1 MSGDVSGLAVQL
13 TKELDLQNAMQ
24 KVIDWQNVADKMT
37 RLFKYGLSIELVN
50 KGINPTAITEF
61 ENLHINAKFKVWRPF
76 NEMEQNSMIQMLV
89 GAGILSKQ
97 TGIEINTLSKPDEKM
112 RISKEE
118 EDAEKKAQEM
128 MLQQTQAQD
137 DTIKEDGNEV

>member
-1 MSGDVSGLAVQL
+1 
-13 TKELDLQNAMQ
+13 
-24 KVIDWQNVADKMT
+24 
-37 RLFKYGLSIELVN
+37 
-50 KGINPTAITEF
+50 
-61 ENLHINAKFKVWRPF
+61 
-76 NEMEQNSMIQMLV
+76 MIQMLV

-118 EDAEKKAQEM
+118 EDAEKKAQEI

-137 DTIKEDGNEV
+137 NTIKEDGNEV